1 MEFPKLGMK
10 LYNLE
15 IYTEERRGEER
26 RGGRYIYIDS
36 FKAQPMKTNEYK
48 ICNDDKLKLLPS
60 YLWMTRF

>member
-15 IYTEERRGEER
+15 IYTEER

-48 ICNDDKLKLLPS
+48 ICNDELKLLPS